1 MNLGSAGYQEG
12 KTRIHGAPMK
22 RGRAQEEPTAESLR
36 EIPEHD
42 FSRNTHWR
50 PGVARE
56 RLYTLALLRGAYD
69 LTQAQIAKRA
79 KMTQSDVSRS
89 EQRTD
94 CLVST
99 LERYA
104 KALGGR
110 LRLVVE
116 IDDRSY
122 LLALQPT
129 KRARLRDGA

>member
-1 MNLGSAGYQEG
+1 MKHVG
-12 KTRIHGAPMK
+12 K
-22 RGRAQEEPTAESLR
+22 QEEPSAESLR

-50 PGVARE
+50 PGAARD
-56 RLYTLALLRGAYD
+56 RLYTLALLRGARD

-89 EQRTD
+89 EQRAD

-110 LRLVVE
+110 LRLVIE

-122 LLALQPT
+122 PIALRPT
-129 KRARLRDGA
+129 KITR